1 MFNLLILYLFTT
13 ANMVAGDKPR
23 GMDFLLK
30 TPAHQ
35 QNLNSI
41 PCIVKIAEK
50 YLRKNY
56 TYSGSIIIINFA
68 FNITVLSN
76 LLSRALMTTSDYK
89 MTVVVKNAHALK
101 QNTLEKSLGFN
112 YKSTSYFMCVNATW
126 EIEVTIK

>member
-1 MFNLLILYLFTT
+1 MNNLLILYICTT
-13 ANMVAGDKPR
+13 AIVTGDKQR

-30 TPAHQ
+30 SPAHQ

-50 YLRKNY
+50 YLRKDN

-76 LLSRALMTTSDYK
+76 LLSRALMTTSNYK
-89 MTVVVKNAHALK
+89 MTVVVKNAHAPK

-112 YKSTSYFMCVNATW
+112 YKSTSYFICVNATW